1 MSKAVCTVYRT
12 FFRYAR
18 QLQAASQILDIRQ
31 PVDKEAWQTAK
42 HSWIV
47 NDAGVHKSTYSP
59 TLHLFCRGELTYIEL
74 TYMCGCGSKP
84 ERRFTSADA

>member
-1 MSKAVCTVYRT
+1 MNKAVCTVYRT

-18 QLQAASQILDIRQ
+18 QLQAAGQILDIRE

-47 NDAGVHKSTYSP
+47 NDAGERLCCCLLQLCP
-59 TLHLFCRGELTYIEL
+59 GELT
-74 TYMCGCGSKP
+74 
-84 ERRFTSADA
+84 

>member
-47 NDAGVHKSTYSP
+47 NDAGVHKTTRSP
-59 TLHLFCRGELTYIEL
+59 ISLLPKIANIPCVVVAASRKDALHQLMPDITQV
-74 TYMCGCGSKP
+74 
-84 ERRFTSADA
+84 